1 MNIRN
6 LPKCEEL
13 HSCPVCHSKNVKF
26 WSQARDLLTQS
37 SDQVFAYTQ
46 CLNCK
51 CLYMS
56 TRPIEADVSFFY
68 SDEYHPYQSHLIAAS
83 DRKLFSNTLKK
94 FIRPFASRLKRLI
107 SRIAVKSS
115 LEKRV
120 ACFYSQL
127 SEQKV
132 FVDFGCGA
140 GKYLNKMRSS
150 GCKTIGVDFSPIAIG
165 AITENQHEGYLVSD
179 FWQKIHNESIDLVRM
194 NHVVEH
200 LYTPK
205 DTLENISLKI
215 KKGGGLHIAVPNPA
229 GISSTIFGR
238 NWHGLDCPRHVI
250 LYPPNSLVS
259 LLKDIGFNQFE
270 IVHESINKDFVRSL
284 GYFLANFGL
293 LELSK
298 VNDLMYSRSL
308 SFLFWLPLKMAS
320 VMGVGDRYHIFC
332 VKNPAKNSN

>member
-1 MNIRN
+1 MNISN

-13 HSCPVCHSKNVKF
+13 SACPVCQSKSVKF

-37 SDQVFAYTQ
+37 SDQVFAYTE
-46 CLNCK
+46 CLDCK

-56 TRPIEADVSFFY
+56 ARPIEADVSFFY
-68 SDEYHPYQSHLIAAS
+68 SGEYHPYQSHLTPVS
-83 DRKLFSNTLKK
+83 DRNSFSNTLKK
-94 FIRPFASRLKRLI
+94 SIRPFVSRLRRI
-107 SRIAVKSS
+107 FSRIVVKSH

-120 ACFYSQL
+120 ESFYSQL

-140 GKYLNKMRSS
+140 GKYLNKMRNS
-150 GCKTIGVDFSPIAIG
+150 GCKTIGVDFSPIAIS

-179 FWQKIHNESIDLVRM
+179 FWQKINNESIDLVRM

-205 DTLENISLKI
+205 DTLKKIALKI

-229 GISSTIFGR
+229 GISSKLFRR

-250 LYPPNSLVS
+250 LYPPDSLVR
-259 LLKDIGFNQFE
+259 LLQEIGFNQFE
-270 IVHESINKDFVRSL
+270 VVHESISKDFIRSL
-284 GYFLANFGL
+284 GYFFASFGL
-293 LELSK
+293 IELSK
-298 VNDLMYSRSL
+298 VNNLMYSKGL
-308 SFLFWLPLKMAS
+308 NFIFWIPLKITSAI
-320 VMGVGDRYHIFC
+320 GVGDRYHIFC
-332 VKNPAKNSN
+332 VKK